1 MKGISV
7 GAKLKTLKR
16 GVKRNRRERGF
27 TAIASALGLFCML
40 GLAGLAIDIS
50 HLYLAGTELQN
61 AADAAALAG
70 ASALDGT
77 SGGITAAADRALS
90 TLNKYEF
97 GSTTITVPRNNIK
110 FAVNLSEF
118 ATGGRSETT
127 ASNNPKNI
135 RFVKV
140 NLPPQPVGIVFA
152 SVVLNSS
159 QVDLTR
165 GAVAGLSINGLN
177 GDTGLN
183 TLCNW
188 VPLSVVQDPASG
200 APLSVNP
207 ECPNKT
213 KFTPGCTYTI
223 RASSNGNGSVSPGN
237 YQALA
242 AFSDT
247 GGSDLRTR
255 IGQGIHRC
263 IHPGD
268 IVFAEPGTNAG
279 TVRQGIN
286 ARFGDYGSSTSSSDI
301 PPDTNVKTGIT
312 YAQYRSGL
320 SQYTQ
325 APDETGKAFQR
336 VIVIPIIN
344 YTEYDNGRGTM
355 RILDLAPF
363 FLRDKVGNGN
373 GGDIQ
378 AEYIGSGFPI
388 GEASYDPTYTGNTNG
403 GTIRSIAVPVL
414 YN

>member
-1 MKGISV
+1 M
-7 GAKLKTLKR
+7 
-16 GVKRNRRERGF
+16 
-27 TAIASALGLFCML
+27 
-40 GLAGLAIDIS
+40 AGMAIDVS

-77 SGGITAAADRALS
+77 AGGVTAAVDRALK

-97 GSTTITVPRNNIK
+97 GSTTITVPRSNVK

-118 ATGGRSETT
+118 ANGGAGRSEAT
-127 ASNNPKNI
+127 ASDNPKNI

-140 NLPPQPVGIVFA
+140 NLPPHSVGILFA
-152 SVVLNSS
+152 SIVLNSS
-159 QVDLTR
+159 QVDLVR
-165 GAVAGLSINGLN
+165 SAVAGLSVNGLN

-247 GGSDLRTR
+247 GGADLRTR
-255 IGQGIHRC
+255 IAAGIHRC

-268 IVFAEPGTNAG
+268 TLFTEPGTNAG
-279 TVRQGIN
+279 TVRQSLN
-286 ARFGDYGSSTSSSDI
+286 TRFGDYDSSTDPNTE
-301 PPDTNVKTGIT
+301 PPDLNVKTGIT
-312 YAQYRSGL
+312 YSQYRSGL
-320 SQYTQ
+320 PEYTQ
-325 APDETGKAFQR
+325 TSNYPGKSFRR

-344 YTEYDNGRGTM
+344 LSEYDNGRGTI

-363 FLRDKVGNGN
+363 FLKDKVGNGN
-373 GGDIQ
+373 GGDVQ